1 MNPRSNGPR
10 FRPWCGDRVIQ
21 NRRGTRRTT
30 QRQASQ
36 GVQGFRGT
44 RFSSG
49 RNIYPTS
56 VHNRYFSGSVS
67 PSVGHFEYQDFRYIM
82 FVLRLLPA
90 RVSADPIVFI
100 V

>member
-1 MNPRSNGPR
+1 MNRRNNGPR
-10 FRPWCGDRVIQ
+10 FSLSSGDRVIQ
-21 NRRGTRRTT
+21 NGGRAGRTI
-30 QRQASQ
+30 QYQASQ

-56 VHNRYFSGSVS
+56 VHNRYLSGSVS